1 MAKYVNPQEDL
12 TATGSITAVSIGAT
26 STRPTTID
34 VNTIPAISRDE
45 STQLAITEYASFT
58 DLVRQLGSDDFGKP
72 TDCTEWDVRT
82 IIVHQVGAGEGHARW
97 PEFFRQVIMGMRL
110 AKGRDPVDG
119 LNDFHLRERADW
131 TAERAIA
138 ELPDVQ
144 ARAVRGRRRFPAP
157 LRLIPGSSPGVGRFS
172 LGFLFDVVLTRD
184 TWMHRVDISRA
195 TGREMILTSD
205 HDGRIIADVV
215 SDWARHHGRPFQL
228 NLSGSAGGSYRQGS
242 EGQEISMDAVE
253 FCRTISG
260 REKGTGLLAQRVAW

>member
-1 MAKYVNPQEDL
+1 MNPQEDP
-12 TATGSITAVSIGAT
+12 TATGSMTAGLGA
-26 STRPTTID
+26 SRAGARPID
-34 VNTIPAISRDE
+34 VNTIPAVSRAE
-45 STQLAITEYASFT
+45 STQLAITEYARFT
-58 DLVRQLGSDDFGKP
+58 DLVRHLGPDDFGKP

-97 PEFFRQVIMGMRL
+97 PEFLRQVIGGMRL

-144 ARAVRGRRRFPAP
+144 ARAVQGRRRFPAL
-157 LRLIPGSSPGVGRFS
+157 LRLIQGSSPGVGRFS

-205 HDGRIIADVV
+205 HDGRIVADVV
-215 SDWARHHGRPFQL
+215 SDWARQHGRPFQL
-228 NLSGSAGGSYRQGS
+228 NVSGPAGGSYRQGS
-242 EGQEISMDAVE
+242 EGPEISMDAVE

-260 REKGTGLLAQRVAW
+260 REKGTSLLAQLVAW